1 MDEFIKVLIVLVVLM
16 TVAIVYLLN
25 QQNETENMTEENI
38 FEDLM
43 VNEEENDDSIPDLE
57 NKKENQNELERIEP
71 EKIIIDLKGAVQFPG
86 VYEMENNTRI
96 IDCIE
101 KAGGLLDNA
110 EEKAINLAQKL
121 EDQMVIYIPTEG
133 EELENM
139 VQIVESVSNND
150 STENDASQKMDL
162 NKATKE
168 ELKSLNGVGDVKAE
182 NIVSYR
188 EDNGNFKKIDDIKN
202 VSGIGESTFEKLK
215 EEIKIIP

>member
-1 MDEFIKVLIVLVVLM
+1 M

-25 QQNETENMTEENI
+25 QQNETENITEEDI

-43 VNEEENDDSIPDLE
+43 VNEEGNEESIPDLE
-57 NKKENQNELERIEP
+57 NKKEDQNELERIEP
-71 EKIIIDLKGAVQFPG
+71 EKIIIDLKGAVQSPG
-86 VYEMENNTRI
+86 VYEMENNTRV

-101 KAGGLLDNA
+101 KAGGLLDSA
-110 EEKAINLAQKL
+110 EERAINLAKKL

-133 EELENM
+133 EDIENLE
-139 VQIVESVSNND
+139 QIVESVSNNE
-150 STENDASQKMDL
+150 STENKASPKVDL

-188 EDNGNFKKIDDIKN
+188 EDNGVFKEIEDIKD

-215 EEIKIIP
+215 EQIEVVP